1 MLFKQIHLKGI
12 REGTVSLAFRRW
24 KKAAAKPGSLIKTA
38 VGLVEILKVTV
49 VTEQHIKAADARKAG
64 FDSLEELIQML
75 HQYTD
80 GDYYR
85 IEVRYHTADPRIVL
99 REQDT
104 LTDTDYREL
113 QTKLDRLDRYSK
125 IGDWTMEVLEAI
137 QMHPKLRAADLALEV
152 NKTKDWLKL
161 NVRKLKNL
169 GLTISHEAGYEIS
182 PLGLAFLAKAKK
194 DK

>member
-64 FDSLEELIQML
+64 FDSLEELMQML

-125 IGDWTMEVLEAI
+125 IGNWTMEVLEAI

-169 GLTISHEAGYEIS
+169 GLTISHEPGYEIS